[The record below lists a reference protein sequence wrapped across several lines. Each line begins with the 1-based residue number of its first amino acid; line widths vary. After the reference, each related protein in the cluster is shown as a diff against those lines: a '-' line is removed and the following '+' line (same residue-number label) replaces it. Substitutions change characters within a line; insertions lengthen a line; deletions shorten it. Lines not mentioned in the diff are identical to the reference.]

1 MAEERILSKL
11 AQPSP
16 GTPHPRHRHMHT
28 PACVHTHTHTYTP
41 HARAHTPYLP
51 FSAFLVAGEL
61 KQCDGVVELPEL
73 ERGEA
78 GTIYL
83 N

>member
-28 PACVHTHTHTYTP
+28 PACVHTHT
-41 HARAHTPYLP
+41 HTPYLP